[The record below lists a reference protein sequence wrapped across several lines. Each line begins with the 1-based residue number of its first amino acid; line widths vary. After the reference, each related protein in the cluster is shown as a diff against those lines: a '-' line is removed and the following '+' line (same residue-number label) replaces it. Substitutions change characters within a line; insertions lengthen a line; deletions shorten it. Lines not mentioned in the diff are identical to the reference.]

1 MSSRRERLWL
11 ALRFPDLPLTATLSS
26 QQPNDNTGSPQ
37 PSLFGNPEQNPTVI
51 VEQKRIIYVT
61 TAARAAGIE
70 EGMDMTTAQLLCD
83 CQFLPRN
90 RAAEEK
96 LLGDLCE
103 QLYRFTPHLEIYQS
117 AATPQA
123 GVLLEISTCLQLFG
137 GIQRLCQSVFGF
149 LFDIGQTFN
158 WGLAHTSKG
167 AWLLSFADP
176 LNAKELDSNGLTAD
190 SFIQRLHQLP
200 IEVLADYSEAV
211 DSLSKMGFA
220 TLADI
225 GQQIQAQSVAS
236 FSKRLGR
243 EFAQA
248 LQDIYG
254 IDQHLEQSSLF
265 SKPVTTYTP
274 EDIFVEEMQFDYPVI
289 QVDHL
294 KPGIEALLQQL
305 ARFLR
310 TRQLETQHI
319 QWRISDIYHSEQVF
333 QVYCDNSQSD
343 DQLLY
348 DLTLIQL
355 ENTPL
360 PFEVDSL
367 ELSCKDLM
375 PLQGRDQH
383 LDLSGNRK
391 TSSQELT
398 VTLAKLKARVGNNAI
413 HKVSYN
419 DSPLPELSHAIVE
432 LAEKC
437 QQTLADGH
445 RHSLRPSWLFI
456 KPQPIEER
464 SQRLFWRG
472 YLSLA
477 AGPERIVGHWWHE
490 AVARDYYLARRHDNV
505 PVWVF
510 QDLYSK
516 RWYVHGVFS

>member
-1 MSSRRERLWL
+1 MNSRREHLWL
-11 ALRFPDLPLTATLSS
+11 ALRFPDLPLNA
-26 QQPNDNTGSPQ
+26 QQSNDNTGLPQ
-37 PSLFGNPEQNPTVI
+37 PSLFDNPEQSPTVI
-51 VEQKRIIYVT
+51 VEQKRIIYT
-61 TAARAAGIE
+61 SDAARVAGIE

-96 LLGDLCE
+96 LLGNLCE

-137 GIQRLCQSVFGF
+137 GLQRLCQSVFDF
-149 LFDIGQTFN
+149 LSDIGQTFS

-167 AWLLSFADP
+167 AWLLSFAET
-176 LNAKELDSNGLTAD
+176 LSTKELDNGGLTAD
-190 SFIQRLHQLP
+190 TFIQRLHQLP
-200 IEVLADYSEAV
+200 IDVLADYPKAV
-211 DSLSKMGFA
+211 DALSKMGFS

-236 FSKRLGR
+236 FSKRLGND
-243 EFAQA
+243 FAQV
-248 LQDIYG
+248 LRDIYG
-254 IDQHLEQSSLF
+254 IDQRMNQSSLF
-265 SKPVTTYTP
+265 SKPVATYTP
-274 EDIFVEEMQFDYPVI
+274 DEIFVEEVQFDYPVV

-294 KPGIEALLQQL
+294 KPGIETLLKQL
-305 ARFLR
+305 ARFLH

-319 QWRISDIYHSEQVF
+319 QWRMSDIYHSEQVL
-333 QVYCDNSQSD
+333 QVYCDNGQSD

-348 DLTLIQL
+348 DLSLIQF

-360 PFEVDSL
+360 PFEVESL
-367 ELSCKDLM
+367 ELSCEDLM

-391 TSSQELT
+391 NSSQELA
-398 VTLAKLKARVGNNAI
+398 VTLAKLKARVGDNAV

-419 DSPLPELSHAIVE
+419 DSPLPELSYAIVE

-456 KPQPIEER
+456 KPQSIEER
-464 SQRLFWRG
+464 GQRLFWRG
-472 YLSLA
+472 YLTLA
-477 AGPERIVGHWWHE
+477 VGPERIVGQWWND

-505 PVWVF
+505 PLWAF